1 MTPHIARLGIAGL
14 MAGFLLLPSPAA
26 ALTCTPVDA
35 AIEHIGATAPIKK
48 TIRLDAEQTARVVEW
63 INQLPPETDMKLNL
77 VVVLIHENGRVGLLS
92 GNDGEICAADL
103 IPENLLPALFKAIAG
118 NRA

>member
-1 MTPHIARLGIAGL
+1 
-14 MAGFLLLPSPAA
+14 
-26 ALTCTPVDA
+26 
-35 AIEHIGATAPIKK
+35 
-48 TIRLDAEQTARVVEW
+48 
-63 INQLPPETDMKLNL
+63 MKLNL